1 MATLDD
7 VRAIAMGLPGV
18 TETVDGHR
26 GGAVWRT
33 TSGGFVWERGPSKTD
48 LATLAS
54 LGSSWPDGV
63 VLGVRTDSLETKD
76 ALLAEL
82 PGTVFTIPHFDGYP
96 AVLCR
101 LDRISPDDLRELVVE
116 AWLTRAP
123 ARVARQWLADNAPAD
138 DDRLPRES

>member
-7 VRAIAMGLPGV
+7 VRSIATALPGV
-18 TETVDGHR
+18 TEVDGGHR
-26 GGAVWRT
+26 AGATWRT
-33 TSGGFVWERGPSKTD
+33 RAGGFVWERGPSKTD
-48 LATLAS
+48 LAQLHE

-63 VLGVRTDSLETKD
+63 VVGIRTDSLEDKD

-82 PGTVFTIPHFDGYP
+82 PEALFTIPHFDGYP

-101 LDRISPDDLRELVVE
+101 LDRIDRGQLAELVTD

-123 ARVARQWLADNAPAD
+123 KRVAAQWLAEHGLEPPAP
-138 DDRLPRES
+138 